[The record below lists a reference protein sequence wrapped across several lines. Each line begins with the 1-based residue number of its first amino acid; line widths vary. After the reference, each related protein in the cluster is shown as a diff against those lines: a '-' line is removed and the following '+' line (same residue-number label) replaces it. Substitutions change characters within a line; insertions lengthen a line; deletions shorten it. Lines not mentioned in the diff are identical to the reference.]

1 MKSLHMP
8 WQKLT
13 GIKRARLLSL
23 LSLVI
28 LLIVVPLTV
37 LMSQQA
43 QELRQ
48 QAASRRADPSTREPK
63 KKGYVEGV
71 VLLRYRKGVNPIAAK
86 ASVEKRLKKKHGRRI
101 KRQLEYIPIEE
112 VEVPVGDEAATCAEL
127 IQDPNV
133 QYCARDAYV
142 QAVAAPDDPSF
153 DKQYGLRA
161 IKAIAAW
168 KETKGQNVV
177 VAVLDTGIDENH
189 KDLKGKVAGR
199 KNFAYPD
206 KTPDDLSG
214 HGTHVAGIIAA
225 RTNNNEGIAGMCPQC
240 KLLNVKVLKNN
251 EQGLQS
257 VVAQGIAWAA
267 KQNIKVINLSV
278 SGDKPDGP
286 FLEDTINEAWDSGVV
301 VVVAAG
307 NNGTSEK
314 TYPAAYDNAIAVAA
328 TTKDDKIASFSNF
341 GADWVDVAA
350 PGDNIY
356 STLPPN
362 ATRNKGSAE
371 YGYMKGTSMAA
382 PLVSATAALVIAKDP
397 NLTPSQVRN
406 KLEQTAENVGNK
418 VKFGRINAAKAVG
431 ASAADISPTG
441 SEDENQDGQND
452 PTLPP
457 CDATPDEKKKDNK
470 KKADKKKGRNSKKE
484 AAKKDGKTTPTEAKK
499 NDKKNADKNATPTTS
514 GKHSGKQSSS
524 QAAPD
529 CPSPSPTDEQ
539 QPPTGDGTILS
550 VSIGLHGIGK
560 GGDNANP
567 NITGTT
573 DPVTPERDLIVE
585 IFDANNEAVAST
597 IGPITFD
604 KATGLFTGEIG
615 IDGPPSGTY
624 TILLRS
630 PTYLRRRIDFA
641 VPLEQEK
648 TNELPKVSLVTGDV
662 NDDNAINILDF
673 NILTECIGMNS
684 KEEPEENDNQNQNLP
699 EDEEEI
705 IATPTPIQPLAVC
718 TEQDQIDSD
727 LDDNGEV
734 NTIDLNLYL
743 RELLNRPGR

>member
-1 MKSLHMP
+1 MKFLHMP

-13 GIKRARLLSL
+13 GTKRARILSL

-28 LLIVVPLTV
+28 LLVVVPITV
-37 LMSQQA
+37 LMSQQE

-48 QAASRRADPSTREPK
+48 RAAERRSDPSTREPK
-63 KKGYVEGV
+63 KKGYVEGI
-71 VLLRYRKGVNPIAAK
+71 VLLKYKKGVNPIAAK

-112 VEVPVGDEAATCAEL
+112 VEVAAGDESSTCSEL
-127 IQDPNV
+127 AQDPNV

-142 QAVAAPDDPSF
+142 QAVAAPDDPNYN
-153 DKQYGLRA
+153 KQYALRA
-161 IKAIAAW
+161 INAQSAW
-168 KETKGQNVV
+168 NETKGKDVV

-189 KDLKGKVAGR
+189 PDLKGKVAGR

-214 HGTHVAGIIAA
+214 YGTHVAGIIAA

-286 FLEDTINEAWDSGVV
+286 FLEDAINEAWDSGVV

-307 NNGTSEK
+307 NDGTSEK

-328 TTKDDKIASFSNF
+328 TTKDDKIANFSNF

-350 PGDNIY
+350 PGDAIY

-397 NLTPSQVRN
+397 NLTPSQVRS

-431 ASAADISPTG
+431 ARAADISPTG
-441 SEDENQDGQND
+441 NEND

-457 CDATPDEKKKDNK
+457 CDDTTDENGNQNNNQDNKGNKNNNNNNKNDKKDNKKDDKKEDKKKDNK
-470 KKADKKKGRNSKKE
+470 KKADKKKGRNSKK
-484 AAKKDGKTTPTEAKK
+484 
-499 NDKKNADKNATPTTS
+499 NADKKATSTE
-514 GKHSGKQSSS
+514 KASS
-524 QAAPD
+524 QAVANED
-529 CPSPSPTDEQ
+529 CLNEEEQ
-539 QPPTGDGTILS
+539 EALEGDGTIL
-550 VSIGLHGIGK
+550 VATVGLHGIGR

-604 KATGLFTGEIG
+604 NATGLFTGEIG

-630 PTYLRRRIDFA
+630 PTYLRHRIDFA
-641 VPLEQEK
+641 IPLKEK
-648 TNELPKVSLVTGDV
+648 ETNKLPKVSLVTGDV
-662 NDDNAINILDF
+662 NDDNAINIMDF

-684 KEEPEENDNQNQNLP
+684 PEEPE

-705 IATPTPIQPLAVC
+705 IAIC

-734 NTIDLNLYL
+734 NALDLNLYL
-743 RELLNRPGR
+743 RELLTRPGR